1 MNVEPADTTLPD
13 RTSAVAI
20 VTTFHPEPGLIDRLK
35 PILGQV
41 ERVLIVDNGSAAA
54 EQAETRTLVDRGE
67 VDALWNDANLGLA
80 TALDRGLE
88 WASDRTASWAL
99 LLDQDSRPEPGIVA
113 EAARVLGLASPG
125 PVAVLGAGIVGQ
137 DAGGPPGGAGWRE
150 ERVVITSG
158 TFVSVDAWRALGGFR
173 QDFFVDYVDLEFCLR
188 ARAAGFRILRSLR
201 PTIRHAIG
209 RPERRR
215 LLWRRVTVTHHD
227 LTRRYSITRN
237 RMVIWRTY
245 WAQEARF
252 VIADAWAFAKE
263 LVKVGLFESDRRAK
277 LRAIAAGLRDGAR
290 VPRRS
295 G

>member
-1 MNVEPADTTLPD
+1 
-13 RTSAVAI
+13 
-20 VTTFHPEPGLIDRLK
+20 
-35 PILGQV
+35 
-41 ERVLIVDNGSAAA
+41 
-54 EQAETRTLVDRGE
+54 VDRGE
-67 VDALWNDANLGLA
+67 VDALWNGANVGLA
-80 TALDRGLE
+80 MALDQGLQWAADRG
-88 WASDRTASWAL
+88 ADWAL

-113 EAARVLGLASPG
+113 EAARVIRLAGPG
-125 PVAVLGAGIVGQ
+125 PVAALGAGIVGQ

-158 TFVSVDAWRALGGFR
+158 TFVPVDAWRALGGFR
-173 QDFFVDYVDLEFCLR
+173 RDFFVDYVDLEFCLR

-215 LLWRRVTVTHHD
+215 LLWRSVTVTHHD
-227 LTRRYSITRN
+227 STRRYSITRN
-237 RMVIWRTY
+237 RVVVWRAY
-245 WAQEARF
+245 WPPEAGF
-252 VIADAWAFAKE
+252 VIADVWAFAKE
-263 LVKVGLFESDRRAK
+263 LVKAGLFESDRPAK